1 MVNHQEINWQEQAQ
15 AFLRAN
21 QYEELT
27 QLCQA
32 AIHQGSEA
40 SLPYWY
46 LGLVYLLQENIEEAQ
61 GVWLAG
67 LFEAPGEQ
75 DSEQRTQQLA
85 SILEAEAQHQE
96 AQEQFAV
103 SIQLREQLQ
112 QFNPELN
119 NLLKLLEL
127 SVQTH
132 QFQSELIQEWQL
144 IESLKAVS
152 QEEVNSEQLQKTVI
166 LILST
171 TPTTETEDLL
181 SLTFHLIKNKS
192 DFLEQVLFIA
202 MNYTFQKNCSEI
214 GIKLAEICCSLKP
227 NLINGIKKLSIFYT
241 RFGQH
246 KKAIQKARAFQAF
259 CQTTPG
265 KIEGSTILLK
275 ALLSAGSLSEA
286 IQVANTHRELLKEII
301 INPPQLVNNETHDTF
316 PLATFYLAYLADNAR
331 ENRWFQNKVMQLYEQ
346 FLPDRDHRIT
356 YAKKEQHLT
365 SKRRLRIGYIAHTFR
380 KNAVGWLCRW
390 LVQNHNREDFHITLY
405 LIYQHEDELTQG
417 FLEKA
422 DQVRRFDYHERK
434 TAQQIIDDEIDILV
448 DLDSL
453 TVTPTCRTLCYRVA
467 PVQVTWLGWDAS
479 GLPNMDYYIADPYV
493 LPETAQEYYH
503 ETIWRLPNTYVAVKG
518 FEVGVPSLTRK
529 ELDIPEDAIIYFSSQ
544 GAFKRHPDTVRL
556 QMRILKAV
564 PNSYFL
570 IKGKSDQELIQNF
583 FQEIA
588 QAEGVDP
595 NRLRFLPW
603 SPNEFIHRANLGLA
617 DVVLDTYPYNGAT
630 TTLETLWMGIPL
642 VTKVGQQFVARN
654 SYTFLKNVGVE
665 EGIAWTDEEYIKWG
679 IKLGTDENL
688 RRDVHWKL
696 LQSRKT
702 APLWDVEQFVT
713 DMETAYQQMWEKYV
727 EQVKNYPVAE
737 EATAPKAE
745 KEKPK
750 LRLLHNLPRC
760 GGTLISKCLATMDN
774 NLLLSEIHPK
784 GMEMFNPLQQAHEW
798 FNLLTTRDLN
808 ELATTKP
815 ISFVDAIER
824 IHQRSQEN
832 NSNLIIRDWAHLDF
846 FGVPWTN
853 NLSYRLDL
861 AETLKTHFELIQVA
875 IVRHPIDQWLSLS
888 KLAILQEKLTLEQFL
903 KGYLEFAKIAS
914 QIGFIR
920 YEDFTQNPDA
930 ELQTLCNNLEIP
942 FDNGYKDKW
951 QDYQKIT
958 GDIGNQNPTEI
969 SPQPRRQIEP
979 ETLQEIRN
987 NQLYLE
993 AITLLGYEDVK

>member
-1 MVNHQEINWQEQAQ
+1 MVNHQQINWQEQAQ

-21 QYEELT
+21 QYEELS

-32 AIHQGSEA
+32 AIDQGSEA

-67 LFEAPGEQ
+67 LFEAPGEE

-96 AQEQFAV
+96 AQEGLSV

-112 QFNPELN
+112 QLNSELN

-132 QFQSELIQEWQL
+132 QFQPELIQEWQL
-144 IESLKAVS
+144 IEGLKAVS
-152 QEEVNSEQLQKTVI
+152 QEEVNSKQLQKTII

-171 TPTTETEDLL
+171 TPIIEIEEVLTLTADLVE
-181 SLTFHLIKNKS
+181 SKS
-192 DFLEQVLFIA
+192 DFLEQVLVIA
-202 MNYTFQKNCSEI
+202 ANYTFQKNRIDI
-214 GIKLAEICCSLKP
+214 GIKLAETCCQIKP
-227 NLINGIKKLSIFYT
+227 DFRNSIKKLSAFYT
-241 RFGQH
+241 RAHQH
-246 KKAIQKARAFQAF
+246 QAAIAQARKFKYS
-259 CQTTPG
+259 CQTLPE
-265 KIEGSTILLK
+265 KIEGNTFLINSLLRAGAWSETTELMASYKDLIKKLINYPSQDITRESHDALPATI
-275 ALLSAGSLSEA
+275 
-286 IQVANTHRELLKEII
+286 
-301 INPPQLVNNETHDTF
+301 
-316 PLATFYLAYLADNAR
+316 FYLDYLADHAQ
-331 ENRWFQNKVMQLYEQ
+331 ENRQLQNEVMRLFDY
-346 FLPDRDHRIT
+346 FLPNKDSRIT

-365 SKRRLRIGYIAHTFR
+365 SNRRLRIGYIAHTFR
-380 KNAVGWLCRW
+380 KNPVGWLCRW

-422 DQVRRFDYHERK
+422 DQVRRFDYNERK
-434 TAQQIIDDEIDILV
+434 IAQQIIDDEIDILV

-583 FQEIA
+583 FQEIVE
-588 QAEGVDP
+588 AEGVDP

-665 EGIAWTDEEYIKWG
+665 EGIAWTDEEYIEWG
-679 IKLGTDENL
+679 IKLGTDEQL
-688 RRDVHWKL
+688 RQNVHWKL
-696 LQSRKT
+696 IQSRKT
-702 APLWDVEQFVT
+702 APLWDIEQFIT
-713 DMETAYQQMWEKYV
+713 DMETAYQQMWE
-727 EQVKNYPVAE
+727 NYLKVS
-737 EATAPKAE
+737 
-745 KEKPK
+745 
-750 LRLLHNLPRC
+750 H
-760 GGTLISKCLATMDN
+760 
-774 NLLLSEIHPK
+774 LSNCNASEY
-784 GMEMFNPLQQAHEW
+784 
-798 FNLLTTRDLN
+798 
-808 ELATTKP
+808 
-815 ISFVDAIER
+815 
-824 IHQRSQEN
+824 EN
-832 NSNLIIRDWAHLDF
+832 NYVMNKVQFDPIKNQSII
-846 FGVPWTN
+846 
-853 NLSYRLDL
+853 
-861 AETLKTHFELIQVA
+861 
-875 IVRHPIDQWLSLS
+875 ID
-888 KLAILQEKLTLEQFL
+888 
-903 KGYLEFAKIAS
+903 
-914 QIGFIR
+914 
-920 YEDFTQNPDA
+920 
-930 ELQTLCNNLEIP
+930 
-942 FDNGYKDKW
+942 
-951 QDYQKIT
+951 
-958 GDIGNQNPTEI
+958 
-969 SPQPRRQIEP
+969 
-979 ETLQEIRN
+979 
-987 NQLYLE
+987 
-993 AITLLGYEDVK
+993 

>member
-32 AIHQGSEA
+32 AIDQGSEA

-152 QEEVNSEQLQKTVI
+152 QEEVNSEQLQKTII

-171 TPTTETEDLL
+171 TPIIKTEEV
-181 SLTFHLIKNKS
+181 LTLTAELVESKS
-192 DFLEQVLFIA
+192 DFLEQVLVIA
-202 MNYTFQKNCSEI
+202 ANYTYQKNRSDI
-214 GIKLAEICCSLKP
+214 GIKLAEICCQIKP
-227 NLINGIKKLSIFYT
+227 NFRKAIKKLSAFYT
-241 RFGQH
+241 RAHQH
-246 KKAIQKARAFQAF
+246 QAAIVQARKLKSF
-259 CQTTPG
+259 CQTLPEIT
-265 KIEGSTILLK
+265 EGNAVLLNSF
-275 ALLSAGSLSEA
+275 LRAGAWSEVVGIIKSYKENLIKF
-286 IQVANTHRELLKEII
+286 IQSSSQVITRE
-301 INPPQLVNNETHDTF
+301 NHDHL
-316 PLATFYLAYLADNAR
+316 PLAIFYLGYLADEAQ
-331 ENRWFQNKVMQLYEQ
+331 ENRWLQNQVMQLYEQ

-365 SKRRLRIGYIAHTFR
+365 SKRPLRIGYIAHTFR

-422 DQVRRFDYHERK
+422 DQVRRFDYDERK

-588 QAEGVDP
+588 EAEGVDP

-665 EGIAWTDEEYIKWG
+665 EGIAWTDEEYIEWG
-679 IKLGTDENL
+679 IKLGTDEQL
-688 RRDVHWKL
+688 RQNVHWKL
-696 LQSRKT
+696 IQSRKT
-702 APLWDVEQFVT
+702 APLWDIEQFIT
-713 DMETAYQQMWEKYV
+713 DMETAYKQMWEKYV
-727 EQVKNYPVAE
+727 SDNETKHSVNKELSLNLHIGGKEEHPDWKIVDIESRPEVDYVADASDLSIFDTNSVDTIYSSHTLEHFYYGINHELVNTLKEWNRVLKPGGKLMISVPDLETLSGLYIRKNLDFNQRFHIMRMMFGGQTNIYDVHKVGFNFETLKMYLEKANFTHITRVKEFSIFNDCSSL
-737 EATAPKAE
+737 KF
-745 KEKPK
+745 
-750 LRLLHNLPRC
+750 LD
-760 GGTLISKCLATMDN
+760 TLIS
-774 NLLLSEIHPK
+774 
-784 GMEMFNPLQQAHEW
+784 
-798 FNLLTTRDLN
+798 LN
-808 ELATTKP
+808 
-815 ISFVDAIER
+815 V
-824 IHQRSQEN
+824 
-832 NSNLIIRDWAHLDF
+832 
-846 FGVPWTN
+846 
-853 NLSYRLDL
+853 
-861 AETLKTHFELIQVA
+861 
-875 IVRHPIDQWLSLS
+875 
-888 KLAILQEKLTLEQFL
+888 
-903 KGYLEFAKIAS
+903 IA
-914 QIGFIR
+914 
-920 YEDFTQNPDA
+920 
-930 ELQTLCNNLEIP
+930 
-942 FDNGYKDKW
+942 YKSA
-951 QDYQKIT
+951 DY
-958 GDIGNQNPTEI
+958 
-969 SPQPRRQIEP
+969 
-979 ETLQEIRN
+979 
-987 NQLYLE
+987 
-993 AITLLGYEDVK
+993 